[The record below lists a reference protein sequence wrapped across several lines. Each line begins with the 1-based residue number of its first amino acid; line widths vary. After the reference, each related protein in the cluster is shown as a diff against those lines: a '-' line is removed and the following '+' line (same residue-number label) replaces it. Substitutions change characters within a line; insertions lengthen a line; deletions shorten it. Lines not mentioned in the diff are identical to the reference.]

1 MSFPVTFFLN
11 GGLFDFDLTF
21 IAEGILFVLFS
32 LVVTFVFLTPVSKQ
46 LDKRAQFID
55 SNLRKSNFLLAFGN
69 KKLSLYVGVLTEEVK
84 ELNRQIKLIK
94 EYTNT
99 QFEEEISFVQKE
111 NGKLLSQ
118 LKGEVAVKSASL
130 LSAIAEELYTLT
142 DAFFVKR
149 FQS

>member
-32 LVVTFVFLTPVSKQ
+32 LVVTFVFITPVSQQ
-46 LDKRAQFID
+46 LYKRAIFID
-55 SNLRKSNFLLAFGN
+55 SNLRKSNFFLAFGN
-69 KKLSLYVGVLTEEVK
+69 KKFSLFIGVLTEEVK
-84 ELNRQIKLIK
+84 ELNRQIKLTK
-94 EYTNT
+94 DYTNT
-99 QFEEEISFVQKE
+99 QFEEEISFVKKE

-118 LKGEVAVKSASL
+118 LKGEIAVKSALL

-149 FQS
+149 FQ

>member
-32 LVVTFVFLTPVSKQ
+32 LVVTFVFITPVSQQ
-46 LDKRAQFID
+46 LYKRATFID

-69 KKLSLYVGVLTEEVK
+69 QKLFFSIGILTEEIK
-84 ELNRQIKLIK
+84 ELNRQMKLTK

-99 QFEEEISFVQKE
+99 QFEEEISFVKKE

-118 LKGEVAVKSASL
+118 LKGEVAVKSALL
-130 LSAIAEELYTLT
+130 LSAITEELYTLT

-149 FQS
+149 FQ